1 MAANGSDA
9 KQATRTATV
18 NLPFVTAQFR
28 APELHMPRVH
38 MPDRQEINNT
48 LRTVGSY
55 LPPPRKVLYYGGL
68 ALAAAL
74 EVIEWPVAAAVA
86 VGTAVAGSGDKR
98 DRDREDREATPRAT
112 PARGSAT
119 RAHGRGSK
127 S

>member
-1 MAANGSDA
+1 MAVNGSET
-9 KQATRTATV
+9 KQARRTATV

-28 APELHMPRVH
+28 APDLHMPRVH
-38 MPDRQEINNT
+38 MPDRQEINST
-48 LRTVGSY
+48 LRTVASY
-55 LPPPRKVLYYGGL
+55 LPPPRKVLYFGGL

-98 DRDREDREATPRAT
+98 DRSDQPAAEEATA
-112 PARGSAT
+112 AKGSAT
-119 RAHGRGSK
+119 RTPTRRTK

>member
-1 MAANGSDA
+1 MADNGSET
-9 KQATRTATV
+9 KQAPRTATV

-28 APELHMPRVH
+28 APDLHMPRVH
-38 MPDRQEINNT
+38 MPGRQEINST

-74 EVIEWPVAAAVA
+74 ELIEWPVAAAVA
-86 VGTAVAGSGDKR
+86 VGTAVAGSGEKR
-98 DRDREDREATPRAT
+98 ESPDQAVAERSAR
-112 PARGSAT
+112 ARGSAT
-119 RAHGRGSK
+119 RAQPRGSK